1 MASAQLINCIV
12 CDEPVRPRQQGV
24 QCDGCLRWSHRL
36 CNTGISQE
44 AYRTAVTDGV
54 EIDWL
59 CAACAELTSEQEYDS
74 VAVPDSPPPS
84 SPIPASPTPV
94 SPTAPS
100 PTSSPLPVSPTA
112 ASPVAVELSLDD
124 PDPAEI
130 VQQPNQL
137 TFTII
142 DDATLKR
149 KRKLVDNDGYTYN
162 VKRQCVGATHWQCT
176 VRPKVNIFFP

>member
-1 MASAQLINCIV
+1 MLKFCNKIV
-12 CDEPVRPRQQGV
+12 PKSPRQLEHV
-24 QCDGCLRWSHRL
+24 NES
-36 CNTGISQE
+36 TFIE
-44 AYRTAVTDGV
+44 
-54 EIDWL
+54 
-59 CAACAELTSEQEYDS
+59 
-74 VAVPDSPPPS
+74 
-84 SPIPASPTPV
+84 
-94 SPTAPS
+94 APS

-162 VKRQCVGATHWQCT
+162 VKRQCVGATHSQCT

>member
-1 MASAQLINCIV
+1 M
-12 CDEPVRPRQQGV
+12 
-24 QCDGCLRWSHRL
+24 
-36 CNTGISQE
+36 
-44 AYRTAVTDGV
+44 
-54 EIDWL
+54 
-59 CAACAELTSEQEYDS
+59 TSEPEYDS

-84 SPIPASPTPV
+84 PAPATASPTSV

-100 PTSSPLPVSPTA
+100 PTSPPLPALPTA
-112 ASPVAVELSLDD
+112 ASSVAVELSLDD

-130 VQQPNQL
+130 VQQPHQL
-137 TFTII
+137 TFTIV

-176 VRPKVNIFFP
+176 VRPKVNIFIR